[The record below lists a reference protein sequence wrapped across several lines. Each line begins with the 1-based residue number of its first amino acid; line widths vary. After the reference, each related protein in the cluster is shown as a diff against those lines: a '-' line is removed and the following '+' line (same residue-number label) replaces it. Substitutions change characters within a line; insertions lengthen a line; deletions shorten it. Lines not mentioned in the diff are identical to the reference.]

1 MKVNT
6 ESIKVE
12 MVLDERDVN
21 RIKFDEIDDYVKNN
35 ILNAVA
41 KAVKESERPSFKD
54 LADITRKYLV
64 TMDGYR
70 KYYGSYV
77 DFVGLFNT
85 RDEAE
90 KAIDECLK
98 YAESLEINIK
108 KEDYKIFEVDEGW
121 WYYPHQDNIS
131 DRYETVHT
139 DMPLGGYEE

>member
-12 MVLDERDVN
+12 IALDERDVN

-35 ILNAVA
+35 ILNAAV
-41 KAVKESERPSFKD
+41 KAVKEYNSN
-54 LADITRKYLV
+54 DITRKYLV
-64 TMDGYR
+64 TMDGC
-70 KYYGSYV
+70 KGYGSFV

-90 KAIDECLK
+90 KGIDECLK
-98 YAESLEINIK
+98 HAESLDINIR
-108 KEDYKIFEVDEGW
+108 KEDYEIFEVDEGW
-121 WYYPHQDNIS
+121 WHYPHKHTNQYK
-131 DRYETVHT
+131 YEAVHT